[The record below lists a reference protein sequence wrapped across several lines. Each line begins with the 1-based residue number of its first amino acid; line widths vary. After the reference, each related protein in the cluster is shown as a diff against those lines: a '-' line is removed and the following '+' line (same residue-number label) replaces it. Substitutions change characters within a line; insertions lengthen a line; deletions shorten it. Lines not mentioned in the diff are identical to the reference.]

1 MVVTPRSGRLAR
13 TYSDTMDDVT
23 AKEGITELVRRYSA
37 ALVAFETPN
46 LAKELH
52 LCFRL
57 LVLPPDAADLPLP
70 RALFDDSSSGGGF
83 AAQRGGFA
91 AVGGEGETTRLLRS
105 SADARFFAAGVLDGV
120 RDIVCEVYSREV
132 LELLLA
138 QLKLDSVAAAAA
150 PHLKEQL
157 VALLPEP
164 TLSARSPSSGRK
176 ALRRPQPVAMTTSK
190 SSNASASSE
199 SEDDGDGAGST
210 TIAHFDPS
218 RDSKNNYKGVGLKLF
233 HNREKTR
240 DAFLSHLHRQLDAEA
255 SLNQGDASK
264 RRAES
269 YNACRSCLTEVDA
282 SCRWWFASFFVQTMV
297 RVCIEQ
303 PFAPIS
309 EQKILRKG
317 SLQGGGK
324 GKVAGTF
331 KMSTIQKNLLDRRL
345 NAPSPLRRQRSSER
359 IELSARGRSSGR
371 GGRGGG
377 RGRGRRSGGGRGGRG
392 GSSGSGGGGRGRGRS
407 ATRSSASQSSAALP
421 TIENLFSPRE
431 NLFVDF
437 VRANDSASLS
447 SHLSTL
453 IEVRLRKLCEIKK
466 DGECGGKRW
475 KQLRLLGKFLG
486 FLHFSPRWFTVNWS
500 SLSENSPGFVV
511 YLSDV
516 CKTIELA
523 PAPSAASTIKTPH
536 TLGAI
541 VWVTAYLRSAELD
554 VATLG
559 SSTLLAVLRSL
570 RAIYRAP
577 PGTTAG
583 GGFSRARLAAA
594 CAIEHMCE
602 LVKEGLYRR
611 GLGHL
616 ASPFDLT
623 STFEEK
629 EEETE
634 SVSSTATKAASASSG
649 ASSSSAHATSSA
661 VTTVTKRSPAPFVWA
676 GTPEEDA
683 IVSRRAVQRMSP
695 FLSDV
700 VFVLRHADGTKWSM
714 NSGAPSTLRKIVPSL
729 IHAPVSHGLG
739 GGALYSSDS
748 VAAKEAA
755 LLEDISFV
763 SALARAFEA
772 RHPELMVTA
781 KFVGE
786 SVGETVAAHA
796 KDRVAR
802 TTAERRRKLKKL
814 GDVSGG
820 VSVSGSIAAAEAEAK
835 QVAKEECAPR
845 VRQALIALAPLNLP
859 LEVVETAVELSTAIA
874 LRRAERVRV
883 RGLPVLLSELKAHSA
898 KLVKVAQ
905 QRQRQQQST

>member
-1 MVVTPRSGRLAR
+1 M
-13 TYSDTMDDVT
+13 
-23 AKEGITELVRRYSA
+23 
-37 ALVAFETPN
+37 
-46 LAKELH
+46 
-52 LCFRL
+52 
-57 LVLPPDAADLPLP
+57 
-70 RALFDDSSSGGGF
+70 
-83 AAQRGGFA
+83 
-91 AVGGEGETTRLLRS
+91 
-105 SADARFFAAGVLDGV
+105 
-120 RDIVCEVYSREV
+120 
-132 LELLLA
+132 
-138 QLKLDSVAAAAA
+138 
-150 PHLKEQL
+150 
-157 VALLPEP
+157 
-164 TLSARSPSSGRK
+164 
-176 ALRRPQPVAMTTSK
+176 
-190 SSNASASSE
+190 
-199 SEDDGDGAGST
+199 
-210 TIAHFDPS
+210 
-218 RDSKNNYKGVGLKLF
+218 
-233 HNREKTR
+233 
-240 DAFLSHLHRQLDAEA
+240 
-255 SLNQGDASK
+255 
-264 RRAES
+264 
-269 YNACRSCLTEVDA
+269 
-282 SCRWWFASFFVQTMV
+282 
-297 RVCIEQ
+297 
-303 PFAPIS
+303 
-309 EQKILRKG
+309 
-317 SLQGGGK
+317 
-324 GKVAGTF
+324 
-331 KMSTIQKNLLDRRL
+331 
-345 NAPSPLRRQRSSER
+345 
-359 IELSARGRSSGR
+359 
-371 GGRGGG
+371 
-377 RGRGRRSGGGRGGRG
+377 
-392 GSSGSGGGGRGRGRS
+392 
-407 ATRSSASQSSAALP
+407 
-421 TIENLFSPRE
+421 
-431 NLFVDF
+431 
-437 VRANDSASLS
+437 RANDSASLS

-577 PGTTAG
+577 PGTIAG

-661 VTTVTKRSPAPFVWA
+661 VTKRSLAPFVWA

-729 IHAPVSHGLG
+729 IHAPV
-739 GGALYSSDS
+739 
-748 VAAKEAA
+748 AA
-755 LLEDISFV
+755 LLEDKSFV

-814 GDVSGG
+814 GDGSRG
-820 VSVSGSIAAAEAEAK
+820 VSVSESIAAAEAEAK

-898 KLVKVAQ
+898 KLVKVAE